1 MWGYG
6 GCMDQ
11 KQIVRQILEF
21 HKSTFRN
28 SFNAM
33 VMLQDQTEKIMQ
45 NFFTQA
51 AWIPDDLKKSVSDW
65 ISSYKKGRD
74 DFKKTVDENFS
85 RIDDFFSRT
94 NTGPV

>member
-1 MWGYG
+1 
-6 GCMDQ
+6 MDQ
-11 KQIVRQILEF
+11 KQIVRQMLEF

-33 VMLQDQTEKIMQ
+33 VMLQDQTEKVMQ
-45 NFFTQA
+45 NLFTQA
-51 AWIPDDLKKSVSDW
+51 AWIPDDLKKSVNDW

-74 DFKKTVDENFS
+74 QFKIAVDDNFS

-94 NTGPV
+94 SAGTG